1 MSNIQL
7 RRATLND
14 RNALRVLGIKTFK
27 DTFEEH
33 NTAEDME
40 QYIAAAFS
48 DEQIGK
54 ELQEE
59 KTIFFLAEEGGR
71 VAGYAKVREGEKQE
85 ALGSKRALELHRIY
99 VDKDYLGKRIGN
111 LLLEACLEYAKQAGY
126 QTVWLGV
133 WEYNPRAIAF
143 YTKHGFEKFS
153 EHVFLLGADA
163 QTDWL
168 LKKDIV

>member
-1 MSNIQL
+1 MSLQT

-14 RNALRVLGIKTFK
+14 KTALRVLGIKTFK

-40 QYIAAAFS
+40 QYIAKAFS
-48 DEQIGK
+48 DEQIEK
-54 ELQEE
+54 ELQED
-59 KTIFFLAEEGGR
+59 KTVFFLAEDGER

-85 ALGSKRALELHRIY
+85 ALGNTRALELHRIY

-111 LLLEACLEYAKQAGY
+111 ILLEACLDYAKKAGY
-126 QTVWLGV
+126 ETVWLGV
-133 WEYNPRAIAF
+133 WEHNPRAIAF
-143 YTKHGFEKFS
+143 YTKHGFQKFS
-153 EHVFLLGADA
+153 AHVFVLGADE

-168 LKKDIV
+168 LRKDIV

>member
-1 MSNIQL
+1 MSIQI

-14 RNALRVLGIKTFK
+14 KTALRVLGIKTFK
-27 DTFEEH
+27 DTFGEH

-40 QYIAAAFS
+40 QYIASAFS
-48 DEQIGK
+48 IEQIES

-59 KTIFFLAEEGGR
+59 KTVFFLAEDGNR

-85 ALGSKRALELHRIY
+85 ALGNRHALELHRIY
-99 VDKDYLGKRIGN
+99 VDKDYLGKRVGN
-111 LLLEACLEYAKQAGY
+111 MLLEACLDYAKHSAY

-133 WEYNPRAIAF
+133 WEHNPRAIAF
-143 YTKHGFEKFS
+143 YTKYGFEKFGD
-153 EHVFLLGADA
+153 HVFVLGGDE